1 MQGKIRKGL
10 LALGA
15 AVVLSFAGLGVA
27 AAATSHA
34 AVTGNP
40 NYCVQFGSGASAA
53 GNVVLYN
60 WDHSA
65 CPPGTYGHDV
75 ADNDGTGTGT
85 DTDNFLPSAITA
97 ADQSSPT
104 SFTITSG
111 ASGAA
116 VTYTCHFVVE
126 TGATATAASFVI
138 KCTHA

>member
-1 MQGKIRKGL
+1 MHGKIRKGL

-34 AVTGNP
+34 AVSGNP
-40 NYCVQFGSGASAA
+40 AYCVKFGSGSSAA
-53 GNVVLYN
+53 GNVVEYN
-60 WDHSA
+60 WDRSA

-75 ADNDGTGTGT
+75 ADPDSTGTGT

-111 ASGAA
+111 ASGSS

-126 TGATATAASFVI
+126 TGATATSASFVI